1 VTLIAAYDA
10 REPGIHSIDKLG
22 EWLKLHGLDGHA
34 IYRFELHVID
44 CPLIRVFEYKRS
56 DSGHVLV
63 NEAGTELLR
72 RDPYD
77 VLQKTDPPIQP
88 WGA

>member
-1 VTLIAAYDA
+1 MTLIAAYDA
-10 REPGIHSIDKLG
+10 RVPGIHSIDKLC
-22 EWLKLHGLDGHA
+22 EWLNQHGLDPYA

-44 CPLIRVFEYKRS
+44 CPLIRVFEFKRS
-56 DSGHVLV
+56 DSGHLLVDESGTDVLH
-63 NEAGTELLR
+63 

>member
-1 VTLIAAYDA
+1 MTLVATYDVA
-10 REPGIHSIDKLG
+10 IPGIHSIDKLG
-22 EWLKLHGLDGHA
+22 EWLRLHGLDPCE

-44 CPLIRVFEYKRS
+44 CPLIRVFEYECS
-56 DSGHVLV
+56 DSGHRLL
-63 NEAGTELLR
+63 NEARTDVLR

-77 VLQKTDPPIQP
+77 VLQKADCPIQP